1 MKNDTSE
8 KNENIKVRFNKPTLY
23 SYQNIYDD
31 PRTTIYNKE
40 KNTVEEEMYDN
51 DEIADAGSN
60 STLDISGNKINNDHK
75 IQFRKYKYREMEKI
89 VEENY
94 FDKNHKYSSSL
105 DIIASYLR
113 GQKLIYME
121 SKAYCEN
128 YLNCLMMPSI
138 LLSTAATVLSAVVKD
153 FYWGSYMLAGVNEMP
168 LQKRIKY
175 QLINMINC
183 RHQ

>member
-75 IQFRKYKYREMEKI
+75 IQFRKYKYREILPDLEAKEPVVFSI
-89 VEENY
+89 
-94 FDKNHKYSSSL
+94 SL
-105 DIIASYLR
+105 
-113 GQKLIYME
+113 LI
-121 SKAYCEN
+121 K
-128 YLNCLMMPSI
+128 
-138 LLSTAATVLSAVVKD
+138 
-153 FYWGSYMLAGVNEMP
+153 
-168 LQKRIKY
+168 
-175 QLINMINC
+175 
-183 RHQ
+183 